1 MAGWMD
7 GYLQKTTTTERFLSS
22 PTNSP
27 PLHFWLALSRLLPPF
42 DCFHESKPALGASTK
57 PSELEKHNR
66 RNERRKRSVEMVS
79 APFDAIPKTTRTRT
93 TTTPTAAAAAAAEA
107 EAATTGGACEG
118 EEESVSAMCWGVFF
132 CFVFFCYFL
141 FLLPLTVAAVLPL
154 PPSRP

>member
-1 MAGWMD
+1 
-7 GYLQKTTTTERFLSS
+7 
-22 PTNSP
+22 
-27 PLHFWLALSRLLPPF
+27 
-42 DCFHESKPALGASTK
+42 
-57 PSELEKHNR
+57 
-66 RNERRKRSVEMVS
+66 MVS

-93 TTTPTAAAAAAAEA
+93 TSTPTAAAAAAEE